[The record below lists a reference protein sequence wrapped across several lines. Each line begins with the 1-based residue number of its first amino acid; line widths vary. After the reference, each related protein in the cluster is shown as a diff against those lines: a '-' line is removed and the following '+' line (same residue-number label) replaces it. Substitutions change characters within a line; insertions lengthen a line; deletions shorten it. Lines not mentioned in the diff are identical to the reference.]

1 MMLRRVIEHFRKQQW
16 TAIGIDLVITVLGV
30 FIGLQVANLNEA
42 RIDRERAR
50 GYLERIHADLETD
63 LRNYRDRLTF
73 WGVVSDYGRSGLAY
87 AETGNAGNSG
97 QWRLLLA
104 YFQSSQLNEY
114 FTTSVTYDELKS
126 AGELNLIADVNLR
139 NELAN
144 YYTNAA
150 NPVLTER
157 PAYRM
162 HIRSVIPLDVQDYIW
177 THCYRQ
183 TPRLDQEL
191 IDCAS
196 PISEAQ
202 AGEIVR
208 VIRSDRAL
216 MAELRYWMSTMYVAA
231 QIGRSRVRY
240 SQELITAVET
250 QLRS

>member
-1 MMLRRVIEHFRKQQW
+1 MMLRRVIEHFRHQQW

-30 FIGLQVANLNEA
+30 FIGLQVANWNEG
-42 RIDRERAR
+42 RIDRQRAHS
-50 GYLERIHADLETD
+50 YLERIHADLQTD
-63 LRNYRDRLTF
+63 LGNYRDRLVF
-73 WGVVSDYGRSGLAY
+73 WGAVSDYGRSGLAY
-87 AETGNAGNSG
+87 SETGEAGDLS
-97 QWRLLLA
+97 QWQLLLA
-104 YFQSSQLNEY
+104 YFQSSQLDEY

-162 HIRSVIPLDVQDYIW
+162 HIRGVIPLAVQDYIW

-183 TPRLDQEL
+183 TARLDQEL
-191 IDCAS
+191 VACAA
-196 PISEAQ
+196 PISEAR
-202 AGEIVR
+202 AGAIVR
-208 VIRSDRAL
+208 AIRSDRAL

-231 QIGRSRVRY
+231 QIGRSRVQY
-240 SQELITAVET
+240 SQQLIAAVET
-250 QLRS
+250 QLRR